1 MAKNAYEKALEKQ
14 AREAKKAMDKQNNE
28 AKKLAEQEAR
38 RQRASAIVNGQAL
51 VGGMRIM
58 DAASEELLAVF
69 LSLYS
74 GNEEKQVQGNYDSI
88 PKAYHNSLLLEF
100 EKLSMY
106 GVVSSP
112 HVWIGAMWE
121 VTLTPQG
128 ITYFEDKKAAQ
139 EKEKAIHGPINIGSI
154 TATGSN
160 IVIGDVI
167 NSTFSIDNSVTHIEQ
182 EIEEKGGADKEE
194 LKAILEEVRELIEN
208 MQDSRYIPKNKGLFS
223 KLSNH
228 LEKHGWFYG
237 EVVGF
242 IGAAALQLLQG

>member
-1 MAKNAYEKALEKQ
+1 MAKSAFE
-14 AREAKKAMDKQNNE
+14 KAMDKQNKE
-28 AKKLAEQEAR
+28 AKRLAEQEAR

-58 DAASEELLAVF
+58 DAASEELLTVF
-69 LSLYS
+69 LSIYD
-74 GNEEKQVQGNYDSI
+74 GNEEKQVRGNYDSI

-106 GVVSSP
+106 GVVSTP
-112 HVWIGAMWE
+112 HVWINAMWE
-121 VTLTPQG
+121 ATLTPQG
-128 ITYFEDKKAAQ
+128 VTYFEDKKAALV
-139 EKEKAIHGPINIGSI
+139 KEKAMHSPINIGSI

-167 NSTFSIDNSVTHIEQ
+167 NSTFSIDNSITRIEH
-182 EIEEKGGADKEE
+182 EIEEKGGEDTEE
-194 LKAILEEVRELIEN
+194 LKELLEEVKELIEN
-208 MQDSRYIPKNKGLFS
+208 MQDSRHIPKNKGLFS
-223 KLSNH
+223 RLSDH

-237 EVVGF
+237 EVIGL

>member
-1 MAKNAYEKALEKQ
+1 MAKSVYE
-14 AREAKKAMDKQNNE
+14 KAMDKHNKE

-51 VGGMRIM
+51 IGGMRIM
-58 DAASEELLAVF
+58 DAAAEELLAV
-69 LSLYS
+69 LLDIYD
-74 GNEEKQVQGNYDSI
+74 GNEEKHVQGNYDSI

-112 HVWIGAMWE
+112 HVWINAMWE
-121 VTLTPQG
+121 ATLTPQG
-128 ITYFEDKKAAQ
+128 ITYFEDKKVAQ
-139 EKEKAIHGPINIGSI
+139 EKEKAMRSPINIGSI

-167 NSTFSIDNSVTHIEQ
+167 NSNFSIDNSLDRLEQ
-182 EIEEKGGADKEE
+182 EIEEKGGEDKEE
-194 LKAILEEVRELIEN
+194 LKDILEEVKELIEN
-208 MQDSRYIPKNKGLFS
+208 MQDSRHIPKNKGLFS
-223 KLSNH
+223 RLSNH

-237 EVVGF
+237 EIIGL

>member
-1 MAKNAYEKALEKQ
+1 MAKSVYE
-14 AREAKKAMDKQNNE
+14 KAMDKHNKE

-51 VGGMRIM
+51 IGGMRIM
-58 DAASEELLAVF
+58 DAAAEELLAV
-69 LSLYS
+69 LLDIYD
-74 GNEEKQVQGNYDSI
+74 GNEEKHVQGNYDSI

-112 HVWIGAMWE
+112 HVWINAMWE
-121 VTLTPQG
+121 ATLTPQG
-128 ITYFEDKKAAQ
+128 ITYFEDKKVAQ
-139 EKEKAIHGPINIGSI
+139 EKEKAMRSPINIGSI

-167 NSTFSIDNSVTHIEQ
+167 NSSFSIDNSLDRLEQ
-182 EIEEKGGADKEE
+182 EIEEKGGEDKEE
-194 LKAILEEVRELIEN
+194 LKDILEEAKELIEN
-208 MQDSRYIPKNKGLFS
+208 MQDSRHIPKNKGLFS
-223 KLSNH
+223 RLSNH

-237 EVVGF
+237 EIIGL

>member
-1 MAKNAYEKALEKQ
+1 MAKSAFEKAI
-14 AREAKKAMDKQNNE
+14 DKQNKE
-28 AKKLAEQEAR
+28 AKKLAEQETR

-69 LSLYS
+69 LNLYD
-74 GNEEKQVQGNYDSI
+74 GNEEKQVRGNYDNI

-112 HVWIGAMWE
+112 HVWINAMWE
-121 VTLTPQG
+121 ATLTPQG
-128 ITYFEDKKAAQ
+128 ITYFEDKKAALV
-139 EKEKAIHGPINIGSI
+139 KEKAMRSPINIGSI

-167 NSTFSIDNSVTHIEQ
+167 NSTFSIDNSVTRIEQ
-182 EIEEKGGADKEE
+182 EIEEKGGEDKEE
-194 LKAILEEVRELIEN
+194 LKELLEEVKELIEN
-208 MQDSRYIPKNKGLFS
+208 MQDSRHIPKNKGLFS
-223 KLSNH
+223 RLSDH

-237 EVVGF
+237 EVVGL
-242 IGAAALQLLQG
+242 IGAATLQLLQG

>member
-1 MAKNAYEKALEKQ
+1 MAKSVYE
-14 AREAKKAMDKQNNE
+14 KAMDKHNKE

-51 VGGMRIM
+51 IGGMRIM
-58 DAASEELLAVF
+58 DAAAEELLAV
-69 LSLYS
+69 LLDIYD
-74 GNEEKQVQGNYDSI
+74 GNEEKHVQGNYDSI

-112 HVWIGAMWE
+112 HVWINAMWE
-121 VTLTPQG
+121 ATLTPQG
-128 ITYFEDKKAAQ
+128 ITYFEDKKVAQ
-139 EKEKAIHGPINIGSI
+139 EKEKAMRSPINIGSI

-167 NSTFSIDNSVTHIEQ
+167 NSSFSIDNSLDRLEQ
-182 EIEEKGGADKEE
+182 EIEEKGGEDKEE
-194 LKAILEEVRELIEN
+194 LKDILEEVKELIEN
-208 MQDSRYIPKNKGLFS
+208 MQDSRHIPKNKGIFS
-223 KLSNH
+223 RLSNH

-237 EVVGF
+237 EIIGL

>member
-1 MAKNAYEKALEKQ
+1 MQKSLPTRAHK
-14 AREAKKAMDKQNNE
+14 E

-51 VGGMRIM
+51 IGGMRIM
-58 DAASEELLAVF
+58 DAAAEELLAV
-69 LSLYS
+69 LLDIYD
-74 GNEEKQVQGNYDSI
+74 GNEEKHVQGNYDSI

-112 HVWIGAMWE
+112 HVWINAMWE
-121 VTLTPQG
+121 ATLTPQG
-128 ITYFEDKKAAQ
+128 ITYFEDKKVAQ
-139 EKEKAIHGPINIGSI
+139 EKEKAMRSPINIGSI

-167 NSTFSIDNSVTHIEQ
+167 NSSFSIDNSLDRLEQ
-182 EIEEKGGADKEE
+182 EIEEKGGEDKEE
-194 LKAILEEVRELIEN
+194 LKDILEEAKELIEN
-208 MQDSRYIPKNKGLFS
+208 MQDSRHIPKNKGLFS
-223 KLSNH
+223 RLSNH

-237 EVVGF
+237 EIIGL
-242 IGAAALQLLQG
+242 IGATALQLLQG

>member
-1 MAKNAYEKALEKQ
+1 MAKSAYEKAMEKNSKE
-14 AREAKKAMDKQNNE
+14 AR
-28 AKKLAEQEAR
+28 KLAEQEAR

-58 DAASEELLAVF
+58 DAASEGLLAVF
-69 LSLYS
+69 LDIYD
-74 GNEEKQVQGNYDSI
+74 GNEEKRVQGNCDII
-88 PKAYHNSLLLEF
+88 PKSYHNSLQLEF

-106 GVVSSP
+106 GVVSSS
-112 HVWIGAMWE
+112 HVWINAMWE
-121 VTLTPQG
+121 ATLTPQG
-128 ITYFEDKKAAQ
+128 ITYFNDKKVAL
-139 EKEKAIHGPINIGSI
+139 EKEKAMRSPINIGSI

-167 NSTFSIDNSVTHIEQ
+167 NSTFSIDNSVTRIEQ
-182 EIEEKGGADKEE
+182 EIEEKGGEDKEE
-194 LKAILEEVRELIEN
+194 LKAILEEVKELIEN
-208 MQDSRYIPKNKGLFS
+208 MQDSRHIPKNKGLFS
-223 KLSNH
+223 RLSDH